1 MLVVV
6 GVLEV
11 TGAWTAAM
19 TWLQVHWTSAYQ
31 APL

>member
-1 MLVVV
+1 
-6 GVLEV
+6 V

-19 TWLQVHWTSAYQ
+19 TWLQLHWFSAYN